1 MARRIRVRWKVVSAL
16 VALTVFGFPAAANA
30 ALAINVPPSSNLGS
44 TSTGS
49 SSKTAQLGTVTVTAS
64 GLVAPSFIATV
75 TTTVFTTGGGSANET
90 IQKSSISYW
99 SGPHTTAVGTLS
111 VTPGQANAGAAQT
124 LSVARTAF
132 SAVGLLLSITVAWN
146 PTLIVNIPSSAVAGT
161 YTGTITHSVA

>member
-1 MARRIRVRWKVVSAL
+1 MTRRNRVRCKVVSAL
-16 VALTVFGFPAAANA
+16 VVLTTFGVPVAAQA
-30 ALAINVPPSSNLGS
+30 ALSINVPPSANLGS

-64 GLVAPSFIATV
+64 GIVAPSFTATV
-75 TTTVFTTGGGSANET
+75 TTSVFTTGGGSANET

-99 SGPHTTAVGTLS
+99 SGPATVAIGTLS
-111 VTPGQANAGAAQT
+111 VTPGQANAAAAQT
-124 LSVARTAF
+124 LAVSRTAF

-146 PTLIVNIPSSAVAGT
+146 PTLIVSLPSSAVAGT